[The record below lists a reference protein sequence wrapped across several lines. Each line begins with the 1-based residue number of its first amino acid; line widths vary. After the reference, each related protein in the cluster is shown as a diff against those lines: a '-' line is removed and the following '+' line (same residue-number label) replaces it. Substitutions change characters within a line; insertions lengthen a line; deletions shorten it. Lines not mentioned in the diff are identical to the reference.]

1 MTAKRLKIAYLCDHS
16 PLDKN
21 LYSGGNARI
30 FNALQKHVGD
40 VDILPANWGALA
52 PLRRAIHRLPEKYIL
67 RLGWRVHL
75 ALAPLINRSLSRQL
89 AKGGYDV
96 LFGAYS
102 FHALRGVKLPVGM
115 VSAYTSDATPT
126 TYKQSQIGQSFQ
138 QISRFA
144 RLFDPL
150 IQRAEK
156 QVFTGVD
163 HLFWPSLW
171 IRDAV
176 VKLHDLPPGRNLVLP
191 WGANIDDPG
200 TARPPAI
207 GTGPLNLLVVGRN
220 WFAKG
225 GPMAFETLQ
234 ILRAQGVDAR
244 LTVVGCTPPDF
255 HRNDRVQVHPQ
266 LDKAVPDQLA
276 TFTQCFRQ
284 AHFLVMPSMESYGF
298 AFCEASAYGLPS
310 LCYQVGGVPVRDG
323 VNGHALPLGAKA
335 ADFAKVICGY
345 LDAPERYAELR
356 KTTRE
361 EYEAR
366 LNWDAWGMAVAKAL
380 QQKVETP

>member
-1 MTAKRLKIAYLCDHS
+1 MTDATRLKIAYLCDHS

-30 FNALQKHVGD
+30 YAALQKHVGD
-40 VDILPANWGALA
+40 VDILPADWGALA
-52 PLRRAIHRLPEKYIL
+52 PLRRLIHSLPDKYIL

-75 ALAPLINRSLSRQL
+75 LLAPLINRSLSRIL
-89 AKGGYDV
+89 AQGGYDV

-102 FHALRGVKLPVGM
+102 FHALRGMKLPDGLIT
-115 VSAYTSDATPT
+115 AYTSDATPT

-138 QISRFA
+138 QMSRMA
-144 RLFDPL
+144 RLFDPV

-156 QVFTGVD
+156 QVFSQVD
-163 HLFWPSLW
+163 HLFWPSQW
-171 IRDAV
+171 MRDAV
-176 VKLHDLPPGRNLVLP
+176 VALHDLPPDRNLVLP
-191 WGANIDDPG
+191 WGANIEDPG
-200 TARPPAI
+200 RGTPPAM

-234 ILRAQGVDAR
+234 ILRDQGVDAR
-244 LTVVGCTPPDF
+244 LTVVGCTPPEF
-255 HRNDRVQVHPQ
+255 HRNEWVTVHPQ
-266 LDKAVPDQLA
+266 LDKAVPGQLA
-276 TFTQCFRQ
+276 QFTDCYRQ

-310 LCYQVGGVPVRDG
+310 LCYQVGGVPVVDG
-323 VNGHALPLGAKA
+323 VNGHPLPFGAKA
-335 ADFAKVICGY
+335 TDFAAKISGY
-345 LDAPERYAELR
+345 LAAPERYGELR
-356 KTTRE
+356 KTTRA

-366 LNWDAWGMAVAKAL
+366 LNWDAWGRAVAEILAR
-380 QQKVETP
+380 